1 MDEPTTTSPAR
12 GAERLRAYYEL
23 TKPGIA
29 GYVMITAGVAA
40 FVGSGGRLDLV
51 VAVLTMIGTGIATA
65 GALALNQYVEREV
78 DGIMLRTR
86 TRPIPSGRLTPLE
99 CLVFGMVLLVT
110 GLVWLL
116 VLVHWLPAALAAL
129 SAFAYHFVYTPLKSR
144 THLATLAGGVPGALP
159 MLIGWTAATGTVD
172 RGGLAMFAI
181 GYAWQLPHVLGLAWM
196 LREDYA
202 RVGFKLIPEDDA
214 EGKIIGRHMVAW
226 LVGLIVVSG
235 IPTYLGLTGVV
246 YLVGAMLVSVT
257 YLIVGMGAARDLT
270 DKAARKVFFGSL
282 LYHPVILVL
291 MLVDTVRL

>member
-1 MDEPTTTSPAR
+1 MDDPNTPAP
-12 GAERLRAYYEL
+12 AEGTARLRAFYEL

-40 FVGSGGRLDLV
+40 FVGSHGQLDLR
-51 VAVLTMIGTGIATA
+51 VAILTMLGTGIATA

-78 DGIMLRTR
+78 DAVMLRTR
-86 TRPIPSGRLTPLE
+86 HRPLPSARLSPPVALA
-99 CLVFGMVLLVT
+99 FGLVLLIS

-116 VLVHWLPAALAAL
+116 VFVHWLPAALAAA
-129 SAFAYHFVYTPLKSR
+129 SAAAYHLVYTPLKSR

-196 LREDYA
+196 LRDDYA

-214 EGKIIGRHMVAW
+214 DGRIIGRHMVAW
-226 LVGLIVVSG
+226 LVGLILVSG
-235 IPTYLGLTGVV
+235 VPTYLGLTGMIYLGGAVAV
-246 YLVGAMLVSVT
+246 SVIYLV
-257 YLIVGMGAARDLT
+257 VGMGAARDLT